1 LVQRYGKDG
10 AIDWNLNVK
19 PKDIVE
25 PKAVE
30 SSNSEKDVEAKSST
44 DSKKSQVP
52 TGDAVSKDKL
62 EAEDTTKALKD
73 DPEADIDSDEEAAFL
88 EAGL

>member
-19 PKDIVE
+19 SKDIVE

-30 SSNSEKDVEAKSST
+30 SSSSEKDAEAKSST
-44 DSKKSQVP
+44 DSKESQVP
-52 TGDAVSKDKL
+52 TGDAVSKDKS
-62 EAEDTTKALKD
+62 EAKDTTKAPKD

>member
-1 LVQRYGKDG
+1 MVQRYGKDG

-19 PKDIVE
+19 PQGIVE

-30 SSNSEKDVEAKSST
+30 GSSSKEATEAESGT
-44 DSKKSQVP
+44 DSKENKAPVTAASQDAP
-52 TGDAVSKDKL
+52 TTEK
-62 EAEDTTKALKD
+62 TTIPTKD

>member
-10 AIDWNLNVK
+10 AIDWSLNVK

-30 SSNSEKDVEAKSST
+30 SSSSEKDAEAKSST
-44 DSKKSQVP
+44 DSKESQVP
-52 TGDAVSKDKL
+52 TGDAVSKDKS
-62 EAEDTTKALKD
+62 EAKDTTKAPKD

>member
-30 SSNSEKDVEAKSST
+30 SSSSEKDAEAKS
-44 DSKKSQVP
+44 
-52 TGDAVSKDKL
+52 DAASKDKPV
-62 EAEDTTKALKD
+62 AEDTTKAPKD